1 MERQKRKDID
11 KKNRNVETH
20 RQKYG
25 NIKTEIERQK
35 RKDINRKIET
45 QRKKLKYRN
54 TKTEIERRKH
64 RDNRNKKIEKYIY
77 TKLRFENQRQT
88 N

>member
-45 QRKKLKYRN
+45 QRKK
-54 TKTEIERRKH
+54 
-64 RDNRNKKIEKYIY
+64 
-77 TKLRFENQRQT
+77 
-88 N
+88 